1 MMRMNRIDIARRVR
15 NLFLVLLMVIATV
28 AVSTAPNTAQA
39 VEPTAQ
45 GEPAYTST
53 PIEGVANKPG
63 FKWVGATETE
73 PAHYLIFNPIKDD
86 PGTSHE
92 ACIGWWY
99 FADYSRTYDFDGY
112 LIRLDS
118 DLDFSKYQFERDG
131 GDANQL
137 TVGSED
143 LPFKGT
149 FDGCGHTISNLTNDR
164 EGLSIQVDN
173 GFFGWTN
180 EATIKNINF
189 QDCYIGGSYRDGLVA
204 GYAQDTFFLNI
215 LATNCTTSVI
225 PANNVLNL
233 ITNAGI
239 SGGTI
244 CGVANGSTLYNCE
257 MRGGRVVTNA
267 TAGVAA
273 LGGQPLYMGGL
284 VGQAN
289 DAVIEYCRVTDNGI
303 DADGNRDFA
312 EVSNTYE
319 TAVSVASYSE
329 VFTGGI
335 VGCAQGEDTGTKIID
350 CYSTADVYSKAAIYF
365 GVGLGLGVT
374 RGYTGG
380 IAGIVR
386 ATGSDAV
393 ENVIQRVSFAGNLHS
408 YNYNIALL
416 GIPVIEYDKYMGGI
430 TGRGGENA
438 TVDQAYF
445 MRYKN
450 GADGEGEGFGSSTE
464 EDIYALKTSYSGGYM
479 DGSAYGPRDDD
490 YTDRDW
496 WEGNG
501 FDFSGGTLRG
511 GEDAYPF
518 TPDVS
523 ADEWNI
529 SHYNKWVMDYTRG
542 IPVHGGSIKAAMDFP
557 GSGTVSIGETS
568 LSDNPTDI
576 PEDDQDW
583 KTSNPYD
590 FAVQG
595 YTAGAAEEADADH
608 EIDVTYELTTDRNDS
623 WAADDDNAG
632 YRFMG
637 WYGSRGV
644 QVNNIAENHSLFTT
658 PNSTLNTEGE
668 GLIPSETYQ
677 VQADNGD
684 GAPDTLT
691 VAYPAQPDDPQ
702 TKEYVDNDL
711 YVAYAQANVRLHDV
725 EGRYKKHDE
734 QGNYEGAA
742 GVGDLS
748 DDWYDYEQTFTL
760 PSTAPDSG
768 QAGTFVGWTTQAAD
782 GGKGYASIGSAE
794 LAALREGGLLWEPG
808 ATFTVT
814 EPVNLYPVYS
824 QYNDIHVIYEG
835 HDVTNADGSTDYTT
849 RTDYG
854 TAVKNTDA
862 ETGDLV
868 LAVRPADNSPLIPVE
883 DEATGTVRFLGWY
896 EYVGDA
902 KTVEGAD
909 ADTDPTHWLRVS
921 RGEQDGAVAA
931 NSDCF
936 TFNLS
941 DTDTDLT
948 ETHIYKAR
956 FEYRVDYMYYAIT
969 QSDSETSGWDYY
981 AQVWERYG
989 DEFENLTGPD
999 YRAFPFRHWAEVTSK
1014 PTSDELIQ
1022 CSDDSHAYDGV
1033 ITKPVMVTA
1042 HHTDSG
1048 NLDHLIV
1055 TTDFPTGPAV
1065 DVYRYG
1071 VGDGW
1076 IGATIDNTDLND
1088 GDTQTDKDFWFHGW
1102 TFDSSDAGASALDR
1116 YATSTDLQYGIGY
1129 ADTSLGAGHDYWTEA
1144 HVTARVV
1151 FHGTA
1156 SNDESIVVKRRY
1168 EQPVLIEEGSEETQE
1183 YIYPYHY
1190 SVNQGKPQTDGHKVA
1205 STTSASPSDESMVRE
1220 GYIFLGW
1227 LNMSDYEV
1235 ESAVTANQ
1243 IATSGSGDMAN
1254 AYIAQSYDA
1263 VAPYLMTGDELCYGP
1278 MDLYPVYT
1286 TFDLSTT
1293 TNIAEAGVDT
1303 TTYNIPGD
1311 PTLSDGGID
1320 QSAGTVTVGYQ
1331 KIGQN
1336 ETGAVKL
1343 SYNKAGEAQV
1353 TVTVDNDTEVWK
1365 TPPEGAENQTY
1376 TFVSL
1381 SVIEDGVEVATIPA
1395 SQMQEPEGDTPAY
1408 TYPIEAGHGYTFRAN
1423 YSPVPVTVT
1432 YHLNDGGGA
1441 DATDAFSCEV
1451 GDLVPA
1457 TDKVPSFTG
1466 YEDKFFVGW
1475 TASDA
1480 DGSPQEWSEDTDLV
1494 VPNQDTVTGTMHLW
1508 PVYRAGAVTVN
1519 SNIDGEHEDPDNF
1532 RYAEKRGNDAT
1543 GLWLVA
1549 KDVPGYRFKC
1559 WATGYDADTG
1569 GYTQF
1574 DAKQEHRLSGDARF
1588 DGTTYTA
1595 IYEKAIQVR
1604 YHDTEGNVIYTAS
1617 LAGNDDRTFVTTQM
1631 VQVPVYDENGN
1642 LQYDKDGNLITED
1655 ETQAVPIDQGAFTAI
1670 AQAITERNEADDA
1683 TTYEQ
1688 FVTWQWVDTE
1698 SGTPERWGAGE
1709 DNFINEKVT
1718 ENAGD
1723 DGVMNLYPITIRLSA
1738 TDAHNNSYTN
1748 FETQLSIDDASQQ
1761 LTKAMVTLQ
1770 GSFDQERLKVHI
1782 DEVAYAPDK
1791 GNTVETPQVKIP
1803 VELYTPGSQIGSPV
1817 ATDTTRDAEVTE
1829 DGVSLVPG
1837 DALFAFTGRITITK
1851 VTSDPGAAGRLF
1863 SFTVRDAEGGESR
1876 TVSVRMPDEA
1886 TDGSYAA
1893 TVSMSVPF
1901 GSYTVSENDGWAWRY
1916 DATVKHWTL
1925 DTDEAAS
1932 GNQSGWSDGGEV
1944 HVSFDSVV
1952 SEHNPDGVTSAIQ
1965 VTNTL
1970 ESDKWFDGE
1979 DHVSNKFG
1987 STSSGG
1993 STGEGSGE

>member
-1 MMRMNRIDIARRVR
+1 MMHMNRIDIARRVR

-45 GEPAYTST
+45 GEPTYANE
-53 PIEGVANKPG
+53 PISGVENQPG
-63 FKWVGATETE
+63 FKWVAATETE
-73 PAHYLIFNPIKDD
+73 PAHYLIYNPIKDD
-86 PGTSHE
+86 PDPSHE
-92 ACIGWWY
+92 ACVGWWY
-99 FADYSRTYDFDGY
+99 FSDYSRAHDFDGY
-112 LIRLDS
+112 LIQLDS
-118 DLDFSKYQFERDG
+118 DLDFKNYEFERDG

-164 EGLSIQVDN
+164 EGLSIQMDN

-450 GADGEGEGFGSSTE
+450 GADGDGTGFGSSTE

-490 YTDRDW
+490 YTDRNW

-542 IPVHGGSIKAAMDFP
+542 IPVHGGSIKATMDFP

-595 YTAGAAEEADADH
+595 YTAGAAEEADKDH
-608 EIDVTYELTTDRNDS
+608 EIDVTYELTTNKNDS
-623 WAADDDNAG
+623 WAADSENDG

-668 GLIPSETYQ
+668 GLIPGETYR

-684 GAPDTLT
+684 EAPDTLT
-691 VAYPAQPDDPQ
+691 ITYPAQPDDPQ

-711 YVAYAQANVRLHDV
+711 YVACAQANVRLHDV
-725 EGRYKKHDE
+725 NGDYKGHDE
-734 QGNYEGAA
+734 QGNYGGASGA
-742 GVGDLS
+742 GDLS

-760 PSTAPDSG
+760 PSAAPDEN

-782 GGKGYASIGSAE
+782 GGKGYESIGSAE

-835 HDVTNADGSTDYTT
+835 HDDTNNDSSTDYTT
-849 RTDYG
+849 RTGYG

-868 LAVRPADNSPLIPVE
+868 LAVRPADNSSLIPVE

-902 KTVEGAD
+902 KTVEEAD
-909 ADTDPTHWLRVS
+909 ADTNPTHWLRVS

-956 FEYRVDYMYYAIT
+956 FEYRVDYWAADDADIHAT
-969 QSDSETSGWDYY
+969 WSEY
-981 AQVWERYG
+981 AQLWHMY
-989 DEFENLTGPD
+989 DQEFQNIDGPD
-999 YRAFPFRHWAEVTSK
+999 AGERAFLHWAEGSG
-1014 PTSDELIQ
+1014 EG
-1022 CSDDSHAYDGV
+1022 Y
-1033 ITKPVMVTA
+1033 
-1042 HHTDSG
+1042 SG
-1048 NLDHLIV
+1048 NGPEGCDKTDDDLKGTKIIAPKEVQAHYDID
-1055 TTDFPTGPAV
+1055 TTNRQITVSSDFPTGPRVYAELYEELAV
-1065 DVYRYG
+1065 DKLRVK
-1071 VGDGW
+1071 
-1076 IGATIDNTDLND
+1076 ID
-1088 GDTQTDKDFWFHGW
+1088 DTHIAKDVQAVDQPGWFHGW
-1102 TFDSSDAGASALDR
+1102 SGDNDETGF
-1116 YATSTDLQYGIGY
+1116 STWQETNT
-1129 ADTSLGAGHDYWTEA
+1129 DTTWDEGSLGLFAITRNYWYEA
-1144 HVTARVV
+1144 HVTARVSL
-1151 FHGTA
+1151 HGVPVT
-1156 SNDESIVVKRRY
+1156 ESGSTSYTTQHVSRRY
-1168 EQPVLIEEGSEETQE
+1168 TQNVFLNTTDDRE
-1183 YIYPYHY
+1183 YTYHY
-1190 SVNQGKPQTDGHKVA
+1190 QPDDQTGLS
-1205 STTSASPSDESMVRE
+1205 STNAAFPFDTDMARD

-1227 LNMSDYEV
+1227 LDLTKATEGWSTTDSEASLV
-1235 ESAVTANQ
+1235 IEQ
-1243 IATSGSGDMAN
+1243 ITTGTIDGAGD
-1254 AYIAQSYDA
+1254 AYIARSYDA

-1365 TPPEGAENQTY
+1365 TPSEGAENQTY

-1395 SQMQEPEGDTPAY
+1395 SQMQDQDGGAPAC
-1408 TYPIEAGHGYTFRAN
+1408 TYPIEVGHDYTFRAN

-1432 YHLNDGGGA
+1432 YHLNAGGA

-1457 TDKVPSFTG
+1457 TDKVPSFAG

-1475 TASDA
+1475 TAGDA
-1480 DGSPQEWSEDTDLV
+1480 DGSPQEWSEDIDLV

-1519 SNIDGEHEDPDNF
+1519 SNIDGEHEDLDNF

-1549 KDVPGYRFKC
+1549 EDVPGYRFKC

-1574 DAKQEHRLSGDARF
+1574 DAKREHRLSGDARF

-1617 LAGNDDRTFVTTQM
+1617 LAGNDDRTFVTTQT
-1631 VQVPVYDENGN
+1631 VQVPVYDENDN
-1642 LQYDKDGNLITED
+1642 LQYDKDGNLITE
-1655 ETQAVPIDQGAFTAI
+1655 EKEQAVPIDQGAFTAI

-1709 DNFINEKVT
+1709 GNFINEKVT

-1770 GSFDQERLKVHI
+1770 GSFDQEWLKVHI

-1791 GNTVETPQVKIP
+1791 GNTVETPQENIP

-1863 SFTVRDAEGGESR
+1863 SFTVRDTEGGESR

-1886 TDGSYAA
+1886 TDGSYTA
-1893 TVSMSVPF
+1893 TVSMGVPF
-1901 GSYTVSENDGWAWRY
+1901 GSYTVSENTGWAWRY

-1925 DTDEAAS
+1925 DVDGATA
-1932 GNQSGWSDGGEV
+1932 GNQSGWSEGGEV